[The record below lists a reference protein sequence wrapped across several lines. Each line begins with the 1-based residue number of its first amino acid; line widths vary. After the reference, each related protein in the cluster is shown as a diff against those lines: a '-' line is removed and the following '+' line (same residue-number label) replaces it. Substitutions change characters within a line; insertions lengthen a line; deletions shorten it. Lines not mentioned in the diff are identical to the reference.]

1 MGCSASSSYVS
12 GRHACAMDDQLP
24 CRCLL
29 SQLTTEAVPR
39 VALVTELTSILQA
52 IWQMDPAEFEAD
64 AQGSASFA
72 AAFSSG
78 VTGKLGT
85 THASNDTSQLTTSTR
100 DLSIQAGGCAC
111 SAERTTATKEQCCQ
125 SVDDCRTTGAT
136 SGEGTCCK
144 AATASSAPDASS
156 CQSTSTSHSG
166 SECCESRN
174 QGCCQPVKQSEPSEQ
189 HSMPSDSPL
198 AEPTGSLIELEA
210 RIAEI
215 QLQCSQ

>member
-1 MGCSASSSYVS
+1 MLCKLELREWQACL
-12 GRHACAMDDQLP
+12 CAMDDQLP

-64 AQGSASFA
+64 AQGSASFV

-85 THASNDTSQLTTSTR
+85 THASNDTSQLTTATS
-100 DLSIQAGGCAC
+100 DLSIQSGGCAC
-111 SAERTTATKEQCCQ
+111 SAERTTATKERCCQ

-136 SGEGTCCK
+136 SATCCK

-156 CQSTSTSHSG
+156 CCQSTSTSHSG
-166 SECCESRN
+166 SECCEGRN

-189 HSMPSDSPL
+189 HSMLSDSPL
-198 AEPTGSLIELEA
+198 AKPTGNLMELEA